1 MKVAPPPCCGA
12 APPFGGGVFGG
23 LLRPNIAEAEPALI
37 MPAEPHT
44 TPFVGTKQRKRNFL
58 SGLHSSIAKAEP
70 SHLPAHETVELQAV
84 TPLAQSPSMVRLSAM
99 MAMEWRWMRPE
110 VRTMGGE
117 AVESSRGLL
126 DRQLREREHGDSS
139 AALKNPSANL
149 SLSHGVSSSSW
160 MGGMDGLSALY
171 TGMFNQGCR

>member
-99 MAMEWRWMRPE
+99 MAMEWRWMRLVMAME
-110 VRTMGGE
+110 WRWMRLARAAGG
-117 AVESSRGLL
+117 ADDGGRG
-126 DRQLREREHGDSS
+126 G
-139 AALKNPSANL
+139 
-149 SLSHGVSSSSW
+149 GVV
-160 MGGMDGLSALY
+160 
-171 TGMFNQGCR
+171 